1 MAGIELRPERH
12 VGGFHIDHARLRADR
27 LARARAA
34 LREHELPAA
43 LLFDPFNVRYTTS
56 AGIATVYGLHSAFR
70 WALIPVES
78 EPILWEYPD
87 APHLFEAGYTGEMR
101 PAPSWAFFGSGTAAA
116 GHARAFAAELLDV
129 LQERGLAGESIGI
142 DRLDATGYMALL
154 ETGLRIE
161 DAQPALEQ
169 ARAVKTVDE
178 LEGFRR
184 GAKACDTAIDVL
196 RAAIRPGASELEIW
210 NAFMSE
216 ALSQGAEYAESRYL
230 VAGART
236 NPWMREA
243 SDHVVAD
250 GDLVAF
256 DTDLVAEDGFLI
268 DVSRTYLCG
277 DTAPTAEQR
286 ALYGAAHDFLVT
298 SIPEFRPGR
307 SFRELGETL
316 GPRLP
321 SDFQELRYPFI
332 AHGCGYADEYPAIK
346 FADHHDG
353 CVERNMVISI
363 EAYVGVRGG
372 SCGVKLEQQII
383 VHDDGPELLSSA
395 PFDDRLLG

>member
-1 MAGIELRPERH
+1 MVGIELRPERH
-12 VGGFHIDHARLRADR
+12 VEDFHIDHDRLRADR
-27 LARARAA
+27 LARARAK
-34 LREHELPAA
+34 LREHGLPAA

-56 AGIATVYGLHSAFR
+56 AGIATVYGLHAAFR

-87 APHLFEAGYTGEMR
+87 APHLFERGYSGEMR
-101 PAPSWAFFGSGTAAA
+101 PAPSWSFFGSGADAS
-116 GHARAFAAELLDV
+116 GHASAFAAELLGV
-129 LQERGLAGESIGI
+129 LNERGLAREPIGI
-142 DRLDATGYMALL
+142 DRLDTTGYMALL
-154 ETGLRIE
+154 DAGLRIK

-169 ARAVKTVDE
+169 ARAVKTADE

-184 GAKACDTAIDVL
+184 GAKACDVAIDAL
-196 RAAIRPGASELEIW
+196 RAAIRPGTSELEIW
-210 NAFMSE
+210 NTFMSE

-230 VAGART
+230 VAGPRT

-243 SDHVVAD
+243 STHVVAD

-256 DTDLVAEDGFLI
+256 DTDLVAEDGFLV

-277 DTAPTAEQR
+277 DAAPTAEQC
-286 ALYGAAHDFLVT
+286 ALYGAARDFLAT

-307 SFRELGETL
+307 SFRELGEAL

-321 SDFQELRYPFI
+321 DRFQDLRYPFI

-346 FADHHDG
+346 FSDHHDG
-353 CVERNMVISI
+353 YLERDMVISV
-363 EAYVGVRGG
+363 EAYVGVPGG
-372 SCGVKLEQQII
+372 SCGVKLEQQMII
-383 VHDDGPELLSSA
+383 HDDGQELLSSA
-395 PFDDRLLG
+395 PFDDRLLR